1 MAVIFL
7 LGPSEWDPERSKP
20 PAGPTPL
27 DHRRR
32 LHKLLEGMDGEHN
45 VFLMEDEPSRA
56 DEDLLEKFWRLIEEK
71 RVTDIVVFW
80 PPAAKMQTTYDELL
94 LLRDRLGIQKLPR
107 IWVLHHTR
115 VASFDENRLILHEA
129 GGRSHYLDAVIR
141 LGVRAIDWDTEPELD
156 HLATSIAE
164 ELSE

>member
-7 LGPSEWDPERSKP
+7 LGPSEWDPERTKP
-20 PAGPTPL
+20 PVGLTPL

-32 LHKLLEGMDGEHN
+32 LQKLLEGASGEHV
-45 VFLMEDEPSRA
+45 VFLMEDEPPRTG
-56 DEDLLEKFWRLIEEK
+56 EDLLEKFWRLIEQK
-71 RVTDIVVFW
+71 RVTDVVLYW

-107 IWVLHHTR
+107 IWVLHHTG
-115 VASFDENRLILHEA
+115 VATFEKNHMVMHEP
-129 GGRSHYLDAVIR
+129 GGRSRYLEAVAR
-141 LGVRAIDWDTEPELD
+141 LGVRAVDWDTEEELD
-156 HLATSIAE
+156 HLATTIAE